1 MSGPR
6 WFFLL
11 VSFVIGLGGLGWLW
25 PRPGTPAIQAGL
37 VSEPIDI
44 TGFARAESAQPFEFP
59 ADLGP
64 HPDYQTEW
72 WYYTGN
78 LDSDSGEHFGFQL
91 TFFRRALLP
100 AEARES
106 RASDW
111 ATEQIYFAHFALTD
125 VAGREFQAFE
135 RFARGA
141 GGIAGA
147 QAAPYAVWLE
157 DWKIQENMD
166 GSYHLLAAQDGIL
179 LELELT
185 DLKGPIPQG
194 DQGYSQKGPEA
205 GNASYYYSQSRLK
218 AEGTI
223 RIDDQTYAVSGLSW
237 KDHEYSTSALAPGQV
252 GWDWFSIQLDN
263 QVELMLFY
271 LRRADGS
278 VDPYSSGTLI
288 FPDGSTQTLDR
299 EDFSITVTD
308 DWHSPHS
315 GATYPAGWQVSIPEQ
330 AIELT
335 ITPYLADQELQV
347 SFIYW
352 EGAVQ
357 VSGTMNGQM
366 VRGNGYVELTG
377 YFASMEGEF

>member
-1 MSGPR
+1 
-6 WFFLL
+6 
-11 VSFVIGLGGLGWLW
+11 
-25 PRPGTPAIQAGL
+25 
-37 VSEPIDI
+37 
-44 TGFARAESAQPFEFP
+44 
-59 ADLGP
+59 
-64 HPDYQTEW
+64 
-72 WYYTGN
+72 
-78 LDSDSGEHFGFQL
+78 
-91 TFFRRALLP
+91 
-100 AEARES
+100 
-106 RASDW
+106 
-111 ATEQIYFAHFALTD
+111 
-125 VAGREFQAFE
+125 
-135 RFARGA
+135 
-141 GGIAGA
+141 
-147 QAAPYAVWLE
+147 
-157 DWKIQENMD
+157 
-166 GSYHLLAAQDGIL
+166 
-179 LELELT
+179 
-185 DLKGPIPQG
+185 
-194 DQGYSQKGPEA
+194 
-205 GNASYYYSQSRLK
+205 
-218 AEGTI
+218 
-223 RIDDQTYAVSGLSW
+223 
-237 KDHEYSTSALAPGQV
+237 V